1 VATLEQISSPVWTLS
16 LDGGG
21 SIVEGMDALRQC
33 IDIIVRTTPGTD
45 PLRPLFGC
53 DVYKF
58 QDTPLNTAIPRMK
71 KAILDAIAT
80 WETRVNIT
88 SIDHTISTP
97 GQILFSLTYTLED
110 KSLADSVAFLI
121 GNGGV
126 ISGPTRQRLILR
138 AFFPPN
144 PGGLQY
150 QISCSLDGEAILP
163 APPASGFASIQD
175 LNEWV
180 QANWLNYG
188 QWYLNGDSLVGYM
201 DSSFTK
207 GSISI
212 SILAQRRVEGYIPA
226 LPIAYKY
233 IVDVA
238 VKGVH
243 YTNAADLFAVDQV
256 LGFVKNDPVLSSLGF
271 WQVLTKDGSFNDD
284 FMEDFDLY
292 SQFLQLL
299 VSSTDLIEININ
311 VVEQ

>member
-16 LDGGG
+16 VDGGG
-21 SIVEGMDALRQC
+21 AIVEGMDAIRQC

-53 DVYKF
+53 DVCKF
-58 QDTPLNTAIPRMK
+58 QDSPINTAIPRMK

-88 SIDHTISTP
+88 SIDHSISIP
-97 GQILFSLTYTLED
+97 GQVLFSLTYTLED

-150 QISCSLDGEAILP
+150 QIVCALDGENILP
-163 APPASGFASIQD
+163 APPSTGFASIQD

-180 QANWLNYG
+180 QTNWLNYG

-201 DSSFTK
+201 IPSFTK

-226 LPIAYKY
+226 LPIGYKY
-233 IVDVA
+233 IVDIA
-238 VKGVH
+238 IKGVH
-243 YTNAADLFAVDQV
+243 YTNTEDLFTVDQV
-256 LGFVKNDPVLSSLGF
+256 LGFVKNNPVLSSLGF

-284 FMEDFDLY
+284 FMDDFDLY

-299 VSSTDLIEININ
+299 ISSTDLVEININ
-311 VVEQ
+311 LVEQ